1 MKKLF
6 LAPLAAAFIAASAF
20 AADKEVTLT
29 GAGQCAKCSLKQ
41 SDACQNAVVV
51 KEGGKDT
58 TYLMA
63 QNDVAKKFH
72 GTVCKGVKQITVT
85 GSVSEKDGK
94 KIVEFKGAENHYAI
108 AYRKICGIDRY
119 MPVIKRI

>member
-1 MKKLF
+1 MPFRCGWMCSKRFPNMKKLL
-6 LAPLAAAFIAASAF
+6 LAPLAAALFAASAF

-41 SDACQNAVVV
+41 TDACQNAVVV

-63 QNDVAKKFH
+63 KNDVAQKFH
-72 GTVCKGVKQITVT
+72 GNVCKGVKQVTVT

-94 KIVEFKGAENHYAI
+94 RIITASKVAEV
-108 AYRKICGIDRY
+108 KS
-119 MPVIKRI
+119 

>member
-1 MKKLF
+1 MKKLL
-6 LAPLAAAFIAASAF
+6 LAPFAAAFIAASAF

-41 SDACQNAVVV
+41 TDACQNAVVV

-94 KIVEFKGAENHYAI
+94 KVITASKVAEV
-108 AYRKICGIDRY
+108 KS
-119 MPVIKRI
+119 